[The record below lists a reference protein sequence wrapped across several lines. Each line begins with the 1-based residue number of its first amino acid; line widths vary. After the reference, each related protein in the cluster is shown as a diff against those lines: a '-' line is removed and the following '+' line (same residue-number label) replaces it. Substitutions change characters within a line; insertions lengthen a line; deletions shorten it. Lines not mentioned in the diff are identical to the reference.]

1 MKVRLLTPRNKGFT
15 LIEVLVVIAIIAL
28 LAGVSYSIYSHS
40 TETAAR
46 TRCTDNLRR
55 ISDWGKEFAGQNGG
69 KLPSSGMKDSLLS
82 ARECRNWWD
91 ALAPIVNAEQPEL
104 IARNDKEPN
113 MLPDTFRCKN
123 DLRPEILGAKDA
135 NLPASPDTISY
146 TSWLD
151 NRKGR
156 PMNVARGQAL
166 RGKPWISDG
175 IPIDGRSV
183 ITEQDFEEIVVPAL
197 ERHQGAIMVLYADG
211 KITPVEDPTLKK
223 VTQDS

>member
-1 MKVRLLTPRNKGFT
+1 MKAPLLTSRSKGFT

-28 LAGVSYSIYSHS
+28 LAGVSYSIYSHA

-91 ALAPIVNAEQPEL
+91 ALAPIVNAEQPDL

-113 MLPDTFRCKN
+113 MLPDTFRCTSDK
-123 DLRPEILGAKDA
+123 RPEILAAEDT
-135 NLPASPDTISY
+135 NLPAGPDTISY

-197 ERHQGAIMVLYADG
+197 ERHQGGIMVLYADG
-211 KITPVEDPTLKK
+211 KISPVEDPTFEK
-223 VTQDS
+223 VTKDS